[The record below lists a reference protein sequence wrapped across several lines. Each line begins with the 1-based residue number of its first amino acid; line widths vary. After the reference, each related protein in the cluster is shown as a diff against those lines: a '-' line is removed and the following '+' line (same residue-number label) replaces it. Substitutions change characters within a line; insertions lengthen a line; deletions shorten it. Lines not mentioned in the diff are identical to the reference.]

1 MYNGRKDSFLH
12 PLLLQF
18 LIFFL
23 CLQDTS
29 TFFSKIA
36 KIFYPYSFLLLYNI
50 ISYFFSF
57 WYPLSSYVSMCLL
70 SPEGKCMNCLPPR
83 IETHL
88 PLLGV
93 LKLSEVKASQ
103 SCPTLCDPVD
113 YTVHGILQARL
124 DWVAFPSSRGSS
136 QPRNWTQVSCIA
148 CGFSY
153 QLSHKGSPLGV
164 LDAYQ
169 VDLVWVLKCYLL
181 YDVLPQR
188 GTITTCS
195 LFAPITHCASPYHK
209 SQ

>member
-18 LIFFL
+18 LLFFL

-57 WYPLSSYVSMCLL
+57 WYPLSSYISMCLL

-83 IETHL
+83 IETRL

-93 LKLSEVKASQ
+93 LKLSEVKVSQ

-124 DWVAFPSSRGSS
+124 EWVAFPASRGSS
-136 QPRNWTQVSCIA
+136 HCTKLLPRMSSAAGWWHSFQTLIKVT
-148 CGFSY
+148 
-153 QLSHKGSPLGV
+153 L
-164 LDAYQ
+164 
-169 VDLVWVLKCYLL
+169 
-181 YDVLPQR
+181 
-188 GTITTCS
+188 
-195 LFAPITHCASPYHK
+195 
-209 SQ
+209 